1 MITLGYIGDIT
12 WLWLIENIALLLV
25 LLLMVWLMGMIA
37 LLTDDA
43 TWLVVYIAL
52 LRN

>member
-25 LLLMVWLMGMIA
+25 LLLMGMVA
-37 LLTDDA
+37 LLTYA
-43 TWLVVYIAL
+43 TWLVEYITL

>member
-1 MITLGYIGDIT
+1 MITLGYITDIT

-25 LLLMVWLMGMIA
+25 LLLLLMGMVA
-37 LLTDDA
+37 LLTYA
-43 TWLVVYIAL
+43 TWLVEYITL